1 MTLNDAA
8 HISQDI
14 DFEEKM
20 ARYHLD
26 YRNSSDAVKARM
38 HQEINRELDL
48 LAKQK
53 QYHGNIQDPPKM
65 TAQRR
70 TFGVGGPRRLT
81 GAEIAEKELE
91 RNDKEALNQI
101 QPQPLRSAP
110 TTLQQP
116 FALSAPFVMT
126 FNRFGQVVQSSQ
138 PAVRPTTQINVKG
151 PKVNV
156 VALDSSLPTETHID
170 VASKSMEIRSKVTQ
184 MVPSVSDV
192 EISSHTSSSRS
203 NRQVK
208 RKLIYQGDLVQ
219 PLKRIKRS
227 N

>member
-1 MTLNDAA
+1 
-8 HISQDI
+8 
-14 DFEEKM
+14 
-20 ARYHLD
+20 
-26 YRNSSDAVKARM
+26 
-38 HQEINRELDL
+38 
-48 LAKQK
+48 
-53 QYHGNIQDPPKM
+53 M

-70 TFGVGGPRRLT
+70 TFGRGGPRRLT
-81 GAEIAEKELE
+81 GAQIAEKELE

-101 QPQPLRSAP
+101 RPQPLHSAP
-110 TTLQQP
+110 ISLRQP
-116 FALSAPFVMT
+116 FTLSAPFVMT

-138 PAVRPTTQINVKG
+138 PAARPTTRISVKG

-170 VASKSMEIRSKVTQ
+170 VAYKSMEIRSKVTQ

-192 EISSHTSSSRS
+192 EIFSYTSSSHS

-219 PLKRIKRS
+219 PQKHIK
-227 N
+227 